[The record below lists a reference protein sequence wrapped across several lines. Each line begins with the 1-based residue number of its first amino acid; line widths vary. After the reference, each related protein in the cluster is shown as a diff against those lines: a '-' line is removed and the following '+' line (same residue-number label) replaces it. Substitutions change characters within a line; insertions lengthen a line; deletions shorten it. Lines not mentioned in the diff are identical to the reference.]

1 MAGPPSTVQNK
12 RTSRYV
18 IPRSVVD
25 PRGSILAYPDS
36 PSSTVYPFPGG
47 RQAPRPSQS
56 RVEEDDEK
64 PLTRHD
70 TIDSLKDNAS
80 ILEGEEEQV
89 LGSTEIFDKDGN
101 IRLVPV
107 GVQPGSDRLCCTNVY

>member
-1 MAGPPSTVQNK
+1 M
-12 RTSRYV
+12 
-18 IPRSVVD
+18 
-25 PRGSILAYPDS
+25 AYPDS

-47 RQAPRPSQS
+47 RQAPQPSQS
-56 RVEEDDEK
+56 RFEEDDEK

-70 TIDSLKDNAS
+70 TIDSLKDDSS

-107 GVQPGSDRLCCTNVY
+107 SVPIFGIEFAVQMNINEACRRLRPTREVIRPYSLRIH